1 MRPLFDTHA
10 HYTDGRF
17 IDEFPGGPD
26 ALLREIF
33 EGGVEKIIN
42 VSTSTAGSA
51 DVLSMSERYP
61 GMYAA
66 VGVHPSDAASEESL
80 SAALLKLREMI
91 CADMKREGGRKIV
104 AIGETG
110 LDYHF
115 QPVDRELQRSF
126 FEAQL
131 LLAEETGLPVII
143 HDREA
148 HGDCFEAV
156 LRHPRV
162 RGVFHSF
169 SGSPEMALEL
179 ARRGIYISFSGTVSF
194 KNAPRVRAAA
204 AAVPE
209 ELILIETDAPYLAP
223 VPYRGKLNRSDYAFH
238 TAAAVAGARG
248 TDTGRILDATYRNAC
263 RLFLDRSE

>member
-10 HYTDGRF
+10 HYTDDRF
-17 IDEFPGGPD
+17 RTEFPGGPD

-33 EGGVEKIIN
+33 AGGVEKIIN
-42 VSTSTAGSA
+42 VSTSTGSSSA
-51 DVLSMSERYP
+51 VLSMSDRYP

-66 VGVHPSDAASEESL
+66 VGVHPSDAADEESL
-80 SAALLKLREMI
+80 PDAVRKLAGMI
-91 CADMKREGGRKIV
+91 DADRKREGGRKIV

-115 QPVDRELQRSF
+115 QPVDRELQHSF

-143 HDREA
+143 HDRDA

-156 LRHPRV
+156 LRHPGV
-162 RGVFHSF
+162 HGVFHSF

-179 ARRGIYISFSGTVSF
+179 AKRGIYISFSGTVSF

-223 VPYRGKLNRSDYAFH
+223 VPYRGMLNRSDYAFH
-238 TAAAVAGARG
+238 TAAAIADARG
-248 TDTGRILDATYRNAC
+248 TDTDRILEVTYRNAC
-263 RLFLDRSE
+263 TLFFDRAE